1 MQRTAC
7 WRYAVAVIERDPAK
21 MPLSPYAAEL
31 QRGSVSLRF
40 PPGME
45 KEFRRSHLERY
56 QSRVR
61 IWQAALL
68 AVGLISLL
76 LGIALPGDLQF
87 TVSTTLCVVVLLPAS
102 ALLAWVAWSHH
113 YFDRYLNTALW
124 ANVALMLASAW
135 VVANAVDSGRP
146 EVLVFLTTMTMGV
159 FFVSGLLFFD
169 SCLVNLLT
177 ILGFALTG
185 VALGVASEKLV
196 YHTAVLAAVVAIGA
210 VTMWATEQ
218 TNRRFFL
225 ERGVLGDL
233 AERDGLT
240 GLRNRRAFDDHL
252 LRVWQQSLRDR
263 TALAVL
269 MIDLDSFKNYNDAY
283 GHQAGDTCLTQVSQM
298 VQRFARRPLDIAA
311 RYGGEELAMVL
322 YQVTTSQAQQ
332 IAEQVRDSIERM
344 HIEHKGAVNHK
355 VVTVSIGVS
364 WAEVTFDRTPEALL
378 QLADDA
384 LYAAKQSGRNAVHY
398 LGPDHIQSTA
408 GKMRRVPTRA

>member
-1 MQRTAC
+1 
-7 WRYAVAVIERDPAK
+7 
-21 MPLSPYAAEL
+21 MPQSPYAAEL
-31 QRGSVSLRF
+31 QRGTVSLRF

-61 IWQAALL
+61 IWQAALVAL
-68 AVGLISLL
+68 GFVSLL
-76 LGIALPGDLQF
+76 AGIALPGALRF
-87 TVSTTLCVVVLLPAS
+87 TVSIALCVLVLLPAS
-102 ALLAWVAWSHH
+102 ALLAWIAWSHH
-113 YFDRYLNTALW
+113 YFDRYLRTAVW
-124 ANVALMLASAW
+124 ANAAFMLASAW
-135 VVANAVDSGRP
+135 VVANAVVNGRP
-146 EVLVFLTTMTMGV
+146 EVLVFLTTMIMGV

-169 SCLVNLLT
+169 SCLVNLLA
-177 ILGFALTG
+177 ILAFALTG
-185 VALGVASEKLV
+185 MALEIPTEKLV
-196 YHTAVLAAVVAIGA
+196 YHTVVLTAVGAIGA

-240 GLRNRRAFDDHL
+240 GLRNRRSFDDHL

-263 TALAVL
+263 TALAVV

-283 GHQAGDTCLTQVSQM
+283 GHQAGDACLTQVSQM

-311 RYGGEELAMVL
+311 RYGGEELAMIL
-322 YQVTTSQAQQ
+322 YQVTPEQAQQ
-332 IAEQVRDSIERM
+332 IAEQTRDSIERM
-344 HIEHKGAVNHK
+344 RIEHKGAVNHK
-355 VVTVSIGVS
+355 VVTVSVGVS

-398 LGPDHIQSTA
+398 LGPDYIQSTA
-408 GKMRRVPTRA
+408 GKLRRSPSRA